1 MTGEVTLRG
10 LVLPV
15 GGVKEK
21 VLAAHRGGIRHVIL
35 PERNEKDLDDLPEE
49 IRRDLTFTFARHLT
63 DALPVA
69 LGPMPDY
76 THAGGADAG
85 AGGGAVDNGII
96 ARGRGASAQLGRGN
110 CAAVVA
116 EEEGGCD
123 WCGPILLSNI

>member
-49 IRRDLTFTFARHLT
+49 IKKDLTFTFARHLT
-63 DALPVA
+63 DALPIA
-69 LGPMPDY
+69 LGEMPNYADGA
-76 THAGGADAG
+76 HAADAG
-85 AGGGAVDNGII
+85 AGGGAVDNGIS
-96 ARGRGASAQLGRGN
+96 ARGMKRAAGLSTRNCVGAMAR
-110 CAAVVA
+110 
-116 EEEGGCD
+116 EEGCD